1 MRNLSSIITLLQ
13 SIDSPLT
20 PATSIEEPQGSMMP
34 LLLMLIIIVV
44 IIISL
49 SYIKKMFSKNYI
61 LIAKQLL
68 QDTQLYLDKNNVL
81 ALVKII
87 DCEEKN
93 KEQLYIIIN
102 FWVSNTFNDA
112 NSVIQLNDKESGVI
126 ICQGY
131 LSEISSNTGFLNQY
145 VISVKPV
152 FKIDIKDNK
161 IRVTYTVMNYEI
173 NRSDGMLSN
182 ITNKIINSP
191 THEVWPLNQTYP
203 FNENDSHKKTSSKA
217 FVSTIYYSA
226 DIINSLENAV
236 KEGVVG
242 NEVDDW

>member
-13 SIDSPLT
+13 SIT
-20 PATSIEEPQGSMMP
+20 PNAPEIEQQQSSIMP
-34 LLLMLIIIVV
+34 MYIGMTEMLIILIMIVV
-44 IIISL
+44 LI
-49 SYIKKMFSKNYI
+49 FSINFDTKYVS
-61 LIAKQLL
+61 IAKQLL

-81 ALVKII
+81 ALVKKI
-87 DCEEKN
+87 DCDGKN
-93 KEQLYIIIN
+93 KEQLYIILN

-131 LSEISSNTGFLNQY
+131 LSEIAANSGFFNKY
-145 VISVKPV
+145 VISIKPV

-161 IRVTYTVMNYEI
+161 IRVTYTLMNYEI
-173 NRSDGMLSN
+173 NRSDGVFSN
-182 ITNKIINSP
+182 IINKIINSP

-203 FNENDSHKKTSSKA
+203 FNENDSHKKSSSKA

-226 DIINSLENAV
+226 DIINSIENAV